1 MSTAFA
7 ADQPSFAV
15 RSQGGAL
22 VSSGGGVSAVFVRS
36 GPRVAAAGSSE
47 ALRLTGVGSGRR
59 LVAPLS
65 ASAVARKN
73 VASYDRGFVTES
85 YSSGPRGLEQSFT
98 LAHRPA
104 MAPAGQLTLRIG
116 FSGSLVARQA
126 GTTIV
131 FARSSTGPALLR
143 YGALSAH
150 DATGRTLPVQL
161 VLHGN
166 TLLLRVNDRGARYP
180 LTIDPLI
187 QQGPKLV
194 DSTADSNASFGYSVA
209 LSSDGNTALIGG
221 YGDSGGVGAAWV
233 FTRSG
238 STWTQQQELVDSP
251 TDSYAY
257 FGDSVALSSDGN
269 TALIGGAGDS
279 SAVGAAWVFAAP
291 STTNTTAAS
300 SVNPSP
306 TGAPVTYTA
315 TVNPA
320 PDGGTLAFADNGV
333 TISGCGTVGVDT
345 SSGTATCHV
354 TYTAAGSHPITAGYS
369 GDSNYSGST
378 SATLTQTVT
387 AAPAAGSTGSSGSP
401 PSSAFTITS
410 DTGSSIGTIT
420 LGVNLPGP
428 GRVDVLG
435 THVGVVGGTAS
446 ALEPGYHRF
455 AWGRR
460 TVNATSAGDMTI
472 TLKPD
477 TNGKKLLV
485 RHHHHG
491 WATNVR
497 VWLTYTPTAGYPRTK
512 EVNVRLFKAK
522 QH

>member
-1 MSTAFA
+1 
-7 ADQPSFAV
+7 
-15 RSQGGAL
+15 
-22 VSSGGGVSAVFVRS
+22 VFTRS
-36 GPRVAAAGSSE
+36 GSSW
-47 ALRLTGVGSGRR
+47 T
-59 LVAPLS
+59 
-65 ASAVARKN
+65 
-73 VASYDRGFVTES
+73 
-85 YSSGPRGLEQSFT
+85 
-98 LAHRPA
+98 
-104 MAPAGQLTLRIG
+104 
-116 FSGSLVARQA
+116 
-126 GTTIV
+126 
-131 FARSSTGPALLR
+131 
-143 YGALSAH
+143 
-150 DATGRTLPVQL
+150 
-161 VLHGN
+161 
-166 TLLLRVNDRGARYP
+166 
-180 LTIDPLI
+180 
-187 QQGPKLV
+187 QQQELV
-194 DSTADSNASFGYSVA
+194 DSTADSDAYFGISVA

-221 YGDSGGVGAAWV
+221 YGDSGGVGAAWVFTRSGSSWTQQEELVDSTADSNASFGTSVALSSDGNTALIGGYYDSGGLGAAWVFTRSGSSWTQQEELVDSTADNSAYFGYSVALSSDGNTALIGGYNDSGGAGAAWVFTRSGSSWTQQQELVDSPTDSYAYFGDSVALSSDGNTALIGGDIGAGAAWV